1 MSKDLNLGLDDS
13 KMREIFFFF
22 FFIPWIAF
30 LILNET
36 TFSGTFLANL
46 GTFFLFFKYIVPLV
60 FVLIK
65 LFLFDKMKVTSK
77 LLLSVIIFLLLVQL
91 CLITIEDT
99 LYYLSL
105 GIVAAYG
112 INFKKIL
119 KVYLWDSVILVIFYT
134 SLAIVGIIP
143 NAVYCSEGVTRY
155 AFGSIWCTDYSAKIF
170 FMILICL
177 YLYSKRMK
185 WFHWILLCLPI
196 AVVFYYT
203 RCKLDLICNILSVIV
218 FYLHE
223 YLTKKDNNFKL
234 KVFWNCC
241 LRKLSVWFTP
251 IAVTV
256 ITLLTL
262 AYSPNN
268 ALLEKINLTITER
281 LRLGKAAFSSIG
293 LSLFG
298 SDVRWIGKTDYLSNP
313 SLEYNFV
320 DCSYLHLLFKFGI
333 VATIIFI
340 SVFVLLAYRN
350 RMDLRFVLV
359 VALVSLN
366 CVIAH
371 HFIDLAYNP
380 FWLILFADVACM
392 QSDSK
397 TLTAS
402 DKQTDS
408 EIRKRNI

>member
-1 MSKDLNLGLDDS
+1 M
-13 KMREIFFFF
+13 
-22 FFIPWIAF
+22 
-30 LILNET
+30 
-36 TFSGTFLANL
+36 
-46 GTFFLFFKYIVPLV
+46 V
-60 FVLIK
+60 FVYIHCNN
-65 LFLFDKMKVTSK
+65 
-77 LLLSVIIFLLLVQL
+77 IFLLLFQL

-203 RCKLDLICNILSVIV
+203 RCKLDLICNILAVIV

-234 KVFWNCC
+234 KVAM
-241 LRKLSVWFTP
+241 K
-251 IAVTV
+251 
-256 ITLLTL
+256 
-262 AYSPNN
+262 
-268 ALLEKINLTITER
+268 
-281 LRLGKAAFSSIG
+281 G
-293 LSLFG
+293 
-298 SDVRWIGKTDYLSNP
+298 
-313 SLEYNFV
+313 
-320 DCSYLHLLFKFGI
+320 
-333 VATIIFI
+333 
-340 SVFVLLAYRN
+340 
-350 RMDLRFVLV
+350 
-359 VALVSLN
+359 
-366 CVIAH
+366 
-371 HFIDLAYNP
+371 
-380 FWLILFADVACM
+380 
-392 QSDSK
+392 
-397 TLTAS
+397 
-402 DKQTDS
+402 
-408 EIRKRNI
+408 